1 MLALARSNHRKGSPR
16 LKCFESLNLSL
27 NLMTP
32 KNGGVRRFGGH
43 RHGQKKSRV

>member
-1 MLALARSNHRKGSPR
+1 MLAWARSNHRKGNPR
-16 LKCFESLNLSL
+16 LKGFESL